1 MERTTTR
8 RRAMVAAA
16 VVALAL
22 GCGGGG
28 GDTITNPGGGN
39 NGGGSTSNAIS
50 VIDNSF
56 SPSATTVTVGT
67 TVTWTWNGSNQHNVT
82 FDDGTKSATQS
93 SGTFDRTFD
102 AAGTYK
108 YHCTIHGAAM
118 SGSVTVQ

>member
-1 MERTTTR
+1 MERTTTCR
-8 RRAMVAAA
+8 RGIVLAS

-22 GCGGGG
+22 GCGSSYNGGTTG
-28 GDTITNPGGGN
+28 PGGGN
-39 NGGGSTSNAIS
+39 PGGSTSNAIS
-50 VIDNSF
+50 IIDNSF
-56 SPSATTVTVGT
+56 SPSATTVPVGT

-93 SGTFDRTFD
+93 SGTFDRKFD

-118 SGSVTVQ
+118 SGSVTVP